1 MEAAVA
7 SSKSL
12 PCTSYAMVHACSP
25 RRIRACAWRY
35 CVAGLPLD
43 AVPGPRSVPPS
54 ASSAPRAS
62 FPFASSSIVGLLPS
76 AGPAPRTENYWWRWA
91 RRSYGHADIRLP
103 SPVTSSIARLRE
115 SCLCLAP
122 LRACYLCRRSTPVP
136 SPCVR
141 TVAPADSLLYSTR
154 SIDVLLYSFFC
165 TVRT

>member
-1 MEAAVA
+1 MHVRLAGCERARGAGFVHVRGVIA
-7 SSKSL
+7 SPVCRWTPCRGLDRSL
-12 PCTSYAMVHACSP
+12 PP
-25 RRIRACAWRY
+25 RRPRRAPPFR
-35 CVAGLPLD
+35 LRR
-43 AVPGPRSVPPS
+43 PRSS
-54 ASSAPRAS
+54 LD
-62 FPFASSSIVGLLPS
+62 VGLLPS
-76 AGPAPRTENYWWRWA
+76 AEPAPRTENYWWRWA